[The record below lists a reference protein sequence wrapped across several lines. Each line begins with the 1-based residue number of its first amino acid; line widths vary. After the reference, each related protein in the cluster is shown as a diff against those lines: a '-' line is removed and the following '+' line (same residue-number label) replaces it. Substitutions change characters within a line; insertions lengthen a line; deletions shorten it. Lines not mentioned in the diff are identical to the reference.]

1 MTTKKHLKRRV
12 RARVASTGESYSS
25 ALRNIRRDPQEVRMS
40 DTDVAGEP
48 VLASCTFCKKSDRQV
63 NKLIAGPGV
72 YICNE
77 CVALCDQI
85 LEQESTPDQSTDRRA
100 QFLNRSAAEILA
112 TLPALARTAV
122 DLEAELHRWV
132 QRLRRLATSWDDIA
146 AALQL
151 NVEEARRRFGPD

>member
-1 MTTKKHLKRRV
+1 MTTRKHLKRRV
-12 RARVASTGESYSS
+12 RARVSSTGESYST
-25 ALRNIRRDPQEVRMS
+25 ALQNIRRDPQEVRMS

-48 VLASCTFCKKSDRQV
+48 VLASCTFCGKSDRQV

-85 LEQESTPDQSTDRRA
+85 LEQESTRDPSTDRRA
-100 QFLNRSAAEILA
+100 QFLNRSAVEILA
-112 TLPALARTAV
+112 TLPALARTAA

-132 QRLRRLATSWDDIA
+132 QRLRHLATSWDDIA

-151 NVEEARRRFGPD
+151 NIEEARKRFGPD